1 MDAMT
6 IIVGVAFVGCRGS
19 SSSSIPATER
29 SVKFGGVDAHDDDE
43 VSIIVDQL
51 LCTKRWKVAAR
62 VKFKILHTVAGERG
76 ALMMMSPNFGSRSAP
91 DNPTERKIQKE

>member
-51 LCTKRWKVAAR
+51 LCTTKRWKVAAR

-76 ALMMMSPNFGSRSAP
+76 ALMMSPNFGSAP

>member
-6 IIVGVAFVGCRGS
+6 IIVGVAIVGCRGS

-43 VSIIVDQL
+43 VSIIVDQSRCDFSVDHHEAIEGGRASQVQDPPHL
-51 LCTKRWKVAAR
+51 WR
-62 VKFKILHTVAGERG
+62 ERG
-76 ALMMMSPNFGSRSAP
+76 GH
-91 DNPTERKIQKE
+91 